1 MILAFGI
8 DNCLAFILL
17 SGIYHFIALILL
29 SATAYRDDFK
39 HCTAHILRHVLVTV
53 RLQTSLFHFLPSF
66 VFTRR
71 IYLSRG
77 VKQGC
82 SLSPMLFA
90 LYISDMGFDLSNCG
104 EGFDLQG
111 VKICSLFFA
120 DDIVLFSPTA
130 KGLKFLIKIV
140 KKHCDLLKKSF

>member
-1 MILAFGI
+1 MGFS
-8 DNCLAFILL
+8 N
-17 SGIYHFIALILL
+17 
-29 SATAYRDDFK
+29 
-39 HCTAHILRHVLVTV
+39 
-53 RLQTSLFHFLPSF
+53 SF
-66 VFTRR
+66 VDNIKALYTDDCITSNINGRTTKAIF
-71 IYLSRG
+71 LSRG

-90 LYISDMGFDLSNCG
+90 LYISDMGLELSKCG

-111 VKICSLFFA
+111 VNICSLFFA

-140 KKHCDLLKKSF
+140 MKHCD